1 MPRQSGSRS
10 RQRRPEPEPAA
21 EPAAAPRPA
30 WDIWRWW
37 AAVLL
42 VPLATFAAYGPA
54 LNAEFVNWDDDHN
67 VYRNPHVT
75 DVRGLGRIWF
85 STENYQY
92 YPLVF
97 TSFWIECH
105 VLGARKTEYR
115 NLYDPQT
122 GRVVDVQRR
131 TTTDARLF
139 HRTNVLLHAVNA
151 LLVWFIL
158 RRLKVAGAYLAALVF
173 ALHPV
178 HVESVAWVTERKN
191 LLMGA
196 FALGCVLA
204 QLRFERLK
212 AARSYALALFLYVLA
227 LLSKAVASMLAP
239 ALLILR
245 WMRRESLQRGYLLR
259 VLPYFV
265 LGGIFGVI
273 SSWFERTRQF
283 ERLPLE
289 LDLTIPERIV
299 LAGRVFWF
307 YVTSLLWPA
316 NLMLVNPRWDI
327 DPQRVLPFLWP
338 LSVVAV
344 WALLFGY
351 RKRLGRGPVAAVSLF
366 MVLLLPAS
374 GLFDVYW
381 MVFSWVADHF
391 QYLASI
397 ALIALGCAAVSHAA
411 QRIARRAAGRFTT
424 AVRTA
429 GIVLAI
435 CVLSALG
442 ALTYRG
448 SQRFTDSWAL
458 WRHAAEANPDAWI
471 AHNFMGGLLVD
482 EGRYA
487 EAIACYDRAL
497 ELFPRHPHA
506 HHDLGVAYAQLGE
519 PDLALEHYLRA
530 FEITPLDPRL
540 HNSYAHLMAGL
551 GRHEEA
557 VEYFRQALAMQPDWA
572 QVHESIAGSLA
583 ALGRFA
589 EAADELERAAA
600 LVEASNPGRAAG
612 LREQAGR
619 YRSGAP

>member
-21 EPAAAPRPA
+21 EPAAAPRSA

-196 FALGCVLA
+196 
-204 QLRFERLK
+204 
-212 AARSYALALFLYVLA
+212 ALALFLYVLA

-442 ALTYRG
+442 A
-448 SQRFTDSWAL
+448 
-458 WRHAAEANPDAWI
+458 DAWI
-471 AHNFMGGLLVD
+471 AHNFMGGLLAD

-487 EAIACYDRAL
+487 EAIVCYGRTL

-506 HHDLGVAYAQLGE
+506 HHNLGVAYAQLGE
-519 PDLALEHYLRA
+519 SDLALYHYGRA

-557 VEYFRQALAMQPDWA
+557 LEYFRQALALQ
-572 QVHESIAGSLA
+572 
-583 ALGRFA
+583 
-589 EAADELERAAA
+589 
-600 LVEASNPGRAAG
+600 
-612 LREQAGR
+612 
-619 YRSGAP
+619 

>member
-1 MPRQSGSRS
+1 MPRRSAGRS
-10 RQRRPEPEPAA
+10 RARRREA
-21 EPAAAPRPA
+21 EPTSSPRRA
-30 WDIWRWW
+30 WQGWRWW

-42 VPLATFAAYGPA
+42 IPLATFTAYAPA
-54 LNAEFVNWDDDHN
+54 LDAEFVNWDDDFN
-67 VYRNPHVT
+67 VYRNAHVT
-75 DVRGLGRIWF
+75 DVGGLGRIWF

-115 NLYDPQT
+115 NVYDPET
-122 GRVVDVQRR
+122 GRLVDVQRR
-131 TTTDARLF
+131 TTTEARLF

-151 LLVWFIL
+151 LLVWLVL

-191 LLMGA
+191 LLMGV

-204 QLRFERLK
+204 HLRFERLK
-212 AARSYALALFLYVLA
+212 TARCYVLALFLYLLS
-227 LLSKAVASMLAP
+227 LLSKATASMLAP

-245 WMRRESLQRGYLLR
+245 WMRKGSLNRGYLLS

-265 LGGIFGVI
+265 LGGIFGLI

-289 LDLTIPERIV
+289 LDLTVPERIV

-307 YVTSLLWPA
+307 YVKSLLWPA
-316 NLMLVNPRWDI
+316 NLMLVNPRWEI
-327 DPQRVLPFLWP
+327 DPQQVLPFLWP

-344 WALLFGY
+344 WVLLLVL

-381 MVFSWVADHF
+381 MVYSWVADHF
-391 QYLASI
+391 QYLASVAI
-397 ALIALGCAAVSHAA
+397 IALGCAAASHGA
-411 QRIARRAAGRFTT
+411 QRVARRAAGTSAT
-424 AVRTA
+424 AVRAA
-429 GIVLAI
+429 GITLA
-435 CVLSALG
+435 VGVLG
-442 ALTYRG
+442 ALGVLTYTG

-458 WRHAAEANPDAWI
+458 WGHAVEANPEAWI
-471 AHNFMGGLLVD
+471 AQNFMGVMLT
-482 EGRYA
+482 EEERYA
-487 EAIACYDRAL
+487 DAIVYFGRTL
-497 ELFPRHPHA
+497 ELFPEHPHA
-506 HHDLGVAYAQLGE
+506 NLNLGTCYARLGQT
-519 PDLALEHYLRA
+519 DLALAHHRRA
-530 FEITPLDPRL
+530 LEITPQEPRL
-540 HNSYAHLMAGL
+540 HNSYGHLLARL

-557 VEYFRQALAMQPDWA
+557 LEHFRQALARRPDWPQPREFLA
-572 QVHESIAGSLA
+572 DSLA

-589 EAADELERAAA
+589 EAADELERAAG
-600 LVEASNPGRAAG
+600 LVEAANPGRAAG
-612 LREQAGR
+612 LRERAGR
-619 YRSGAP
+619 YRSGAG

>member
-1 MPRQSGSRS
+1 VPRGREVELTSS
-10 RQRRPEPEPAA
+10 
-21 EPAAAPRPA
+21 PRPA
-30 WDIWRWW
+30 WKSWRWW

-42 VPLATFAAYGPA
+42 VPLATFVAYRPA
-54 LNAEFVNWDDDHN
+54 LDADFVNWDDDHN

-75 DVRGLGRIWF
+75 NVRGLGRIWF
-85 STENYQY
+85 STQNYQY

-105 VLGARKTEYR
+105 LLGARKTEYR
-115 NLYDPQT
+115 NVYDDQT
-122 GRVVDVQRR
+122 GQLVDVQMRS
-131 TTTDARLF
+131 TTDARLF
-139 HRTNVLLHAVNA
+139 HRTNVLLHALNA

-191 LLMGA
+191 LLMGLLVLA
-196 FALGCVLA
+196 CVLA

-212 AARSYALALFLYVLA
+212 TARTYAVALWLYLLA

-245 WMRRESLQRGYLLR
+245 WMRKESLDRGYLLS

-265 LGGIFGVI
+265 LGGIFGLV

-289 LDLTIPERIV
+289 LDLSIPERMIV
-299 LAGRVFWF
+299 AGRAFWF
-307 YVTSLLWPA
+307 YVKSLVWPA
-316 NLMLVNPRWDI
+316 NLMLVNPRWEI
-327 DPQRVLPFLWP
+327 DPHQALQFLWP

-344 WALLFGY
+344 WVLLFVL
-351 RKRLGRGPVAAVSLF
+351 RKRLGRGLVASVSLF

-381 MVFSWVADHF
+381 MVYSWVADHF
-391 QYLASI
+391 QYMASV
-397 ALIALGCAAVSHAA
+397 ALIALGCSAASHGV
-411 QRIARRAAGRFTT
+411 QRVARRAVGTLAT
-424 AVRTA
+424 AVRAA

-435 CVLSALG
+435 GLLG
-442 ALTYRG
+442 ALGVLTYTG
-448 SQRFTDSWAL
+448 SQRFSDSWAL
-458 WRHAAEANPDAWI
+458 WQHAVEANPDAWI
-471 AHNFMGGLLVD
+471 AHNFIGVMLAN
-482 EGRYA
+482 ERRYT
-487 EAIACYDRAL
+487 EAIPYYQRTL

-506 HHDLGVAYAQLGE
+506 NYNLGVAYAQLGQT
-519 PDLALEHYLRA
+519 DLALEHYRRE
-530 FEITPLDPRL
+530 FEIAPQDPRL
-540 HNSYAHLMAGL
+540 HNNYGHLVAGL

-557 VEYFRQALAMQPDWA
+557 IGHFTQALVLQPDWPQA
-572 QVHESIAGSLA
+572 RENLARSLA

-589 EAADELERAAA
+589 EAADELEH
-600 LVEASNPGRAAG
+600 AAG
-612 LREQAGR
+612 VVGAYDRALADRLREQADR
-619 YRSGAP
+619 YRSSVR